1 MRRAA
6 FEAGLIPDESSGRL
20 ELALEPEAACVACEA
35 ESAALAAGD
44 AFMMLD
50 CGGGTADITVHR
62 VARAAPELRLDEL
75 RRPSGGPWGSAF
87 VDAEFEAFLQRL
99 VGGGAFR
106 RLQAS
111 PSWVEAMRAWE
122 AVKLGCDPGA
132 SLSGDAAKAI
142 SMSGVLEVGM
152 AVPLLASGWG
162 ELNVRVCRFGN
173 LGMSC
178 CQRRGGLGVPGPF
191 FWMAI
196 FFNFSRWHFSSAGL
210 CGVRAAAAHH
220 RRRRARG
227 AGRRWWR
234 GRTSKS
240 SPTPTTH
247 GAKRRARGA
256 RRVRVRA
263 FASCARAHVGCGCS
277 RSTFNDRT
285 IKELMFG

>member
-6 FEAGLIPDESSGRL
+6 FEAGLIPNESSGRL

-111 PSWVEAMRAWE
+111 PCWVEAMRAWE

-142 SMSGVLEVGM
+142 SMSGVLEV
-152 AVPLLASGWG
+152 A
-162 ELNVRVCRFGN
+162 RRCRCWRRGAAIGVGVGGAGRAGLPFGN
-173 LGMSC
+173 LGKVG
-178 CQRRGGLGVPGPF
+178 CQRRGGGVCPGPF
-191 FWMAI
+191 LDGHLLQLLGVT
-196 FFNFSRWHFSSAGL
+196 FFLGWA
-210 CGVRAAAAHH
+210 V
-220 RRRRARG
+220 RRARRRGSPPAAPCARRG
-227 AGRRWWR
+227 AQVVEGSNLKELADAYNARCK
-234 GRTSKS
+234 TS
-240 SPTPTTH
+240 
-247 GAKRRARGA
+247 RARCTA
-256 RRVRVRA
+256 RARASVCVVRA
-263 FASCARAHVGCGCS
+263 RSCRLWVLAKYVQ
-277 RSTFNDRT
+277 
-285 IKELMFG
+285 